1 MKPKIKFSKEVRAK
15 GGRSSGGTRYYG
27 GKFRGEDKM
36 VRLIQNAIDKKKE
49 KEELHTDDLIEF
61 LKSSVFITELK
72 QSEIKPFKKVV
83 FSEITASVNIIT

>member
-36 VRLIQNAIDKKKE
+36 VRLIQNAIDNKKE
-49 KEELHTDDLIEF
+49 KEELHTDDLIEL
-61 LKSSVFITELK
+61 LKSSCENTSNILK
-72 QSEIKPFKKVV
+72 EMEIICSQMEK
-83 FSEITASVNIIT
+83 